1 MAFSP
6 SCVLPRQP
14 LTCANPVML
23 RVETRAGHGAGKPV
37 WMQIEDYAD
46 QWAFLVKSLH
56 MEQLDPPRRAT
67 AGD

>member
-1 MAFSP
+1 MQEA
-6 SCVLPRQP
+6 Q
-14 LTCANPVML
+14 TCPNPVML

-56 MEQLDPPRRAT
+56 MEQVGPLTQQRRRVT
-67 AGD
+67 AG